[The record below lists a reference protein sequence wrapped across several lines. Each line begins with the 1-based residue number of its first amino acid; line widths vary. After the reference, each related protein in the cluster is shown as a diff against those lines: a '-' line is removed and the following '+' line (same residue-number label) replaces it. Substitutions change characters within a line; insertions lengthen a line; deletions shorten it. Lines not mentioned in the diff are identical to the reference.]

1 MSLTGAI
8 DLQVSNGSLGI
19 NGREAAERQSL
30 AQGLFDKP
38 GCSSCSSNG
47 RWTYGKLPRER
58 IKISKVDHR
67 NTTTSMYL
75 PTFEVASVKLF
86 NVVDFPLDGCAPPWS
101 AGSRFEYGAT
111 NLAD

>member
-1 MSLTGAI
+1 MSLTGAV

-30 AQGLFDKP
+30 AQGSFDKP
-38 GCSSCSSNG
+38 GARPRSSN
-47 RWTYGKLPRER
+47 RRCTYGKLPRR
-58 IKISKVDHR
+58 QIGISRADHI
-67 NTTTSMYL
+67 NTATSMYL

-86 NVVDFPLDGCAPPWS
+86 NVVDFPLDGCAPPWL
-101 AGSRFEYGAT
+101 AGSRFGDGTT